1 MTAPSHAMFPVSG
14 PMAEGSDY
22 DGEGGGGGSVAAE
35 LGGGARASDSDEVP
49 AAPAAHHRGLIRRC

>member
-1 MTAPSHAMFPVSG
+1 MTAPSHAMFPVSS
-14 PMAEGSDY
+14 PVAEGSAY

-49 AAPAAHHRGLIRRC
+49 PITDD